1 MGGWWWEDILCGW
14 GEWAR
19 VGGGKVTFYTSRWR
33 WVGEG
38 GGEWRYIF
46 GGWGWVGVNVGECG
60 CLLILV

>member
-1 MGGWWWEDILCGW
+1 M
-14 GEWAR
+14 
-19 VGGGKVTFYTSRWR
+19 TFYTSGWR